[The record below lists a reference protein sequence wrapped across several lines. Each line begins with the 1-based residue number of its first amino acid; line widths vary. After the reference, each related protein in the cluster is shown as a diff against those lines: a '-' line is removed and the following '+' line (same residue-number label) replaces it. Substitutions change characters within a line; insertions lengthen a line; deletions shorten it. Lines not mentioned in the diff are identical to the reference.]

1 MSAGNVRS
9 TFRVGR
15 SAGLGLVAAALLGCG
30 PRPEPTPTAQSPD
43 AAAAPPFKA
52 VASLKEL
59 MDSTVDPAA
68 DGFWD
73 SVAIVST
80 RAGVTKREP
89 RTDEDWK
96 AVRRHVLT
104 LIEAM
109 NLVMIEGRRAAPP
122 GAKAGLGELTP
133 EQIDQKVAANRP
145 AFNQFAVATRDTA
158 LQALDAVD
166 RKDLAAI
173 SRIGGDLDQQCESC
187 HTTFWY
193 PNGPGPP
200 R

>member
-1 MSAGNVRS
+1 MSGLENVRS

-15 SAGLGLVAAALLGCG
+15 SVGLALVVLGAALAGCG
-30 PRPEPTPTAQSPD
+30 RRPEPAPRPD

-73 SVAIVST
+73 SVAIIST
-80 RAGVTKREP
+80 EAGVTKHEP
-89 RTDEDWK
+89 RTDDDWM
-96 AVRRHVLT
+96 AVRRHVIT

-109 NLVMIEGRRAAPP
+109 NLVMIEGRHAAPP
-122 GAKAGLGELTP
+122 GAKPGLGELSP

-145 AFNQFAVATRDTA
+145 AFNQFAAGVRETA
-158 LQALDAVD
+158 VQALAAVD
-166 RKDLAAI
+166 RKDVAAV
-173 SRIGGDLDQQCESC
+173 SKIGGDLDQQCESC
-187 HTTFWY
+187 HITFWY
-193 PNGPGPP
+193 PNAPGPT